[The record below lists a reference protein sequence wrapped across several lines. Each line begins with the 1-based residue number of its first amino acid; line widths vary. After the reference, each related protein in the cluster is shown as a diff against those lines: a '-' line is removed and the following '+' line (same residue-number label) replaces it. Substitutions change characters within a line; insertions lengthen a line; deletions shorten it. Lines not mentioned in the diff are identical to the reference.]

1 MSQENNYR
9 VKYQTIEIG
18 TLDIHLKTL
27 KDKQQFFD
35 KDDIAQKL
43 GISSAQWPIFGI
55 LWEAGE
61 VLANLMLTYEIEGK
75 RILELGCGLALASM
89 VLNLR
94 GANITATD
102 YHPEVA
108 SFLKYNSLLN
118 SKKNIPYFQ
127 ASWDDKVS
135 IVEKFDVIIGSDVL
149 YERTHVNLLSSFIE
163 LYANKKCE
171 IIIIDPA
178 RGNHN
183 AFCRKMDTFGFS
195 SRNEKPITDYLPKA
209 FKGKVLYLNR

>member
-9 VKYQTIEIG
+9 IKYQTIEVG

-108 SFLKYNSLLN
+108 SFLKYNKLI
-118 SKKNIPYFQ
+118 K
-127 ASWDDKVS
+127 
-135 IVEKFDVIIGSDVL
+135 
-149 YERTHVNLLSSFIE
+149 
-163 LYANKKCE
+163 
-171 IIIIDPA
+171 
-178 RGNHN
+178 
-183 AFCRKMDTFGFS
+183 
-195 SRNEKPITDYLPKA
+195 
-209 FKGKVLYLNR
+209 